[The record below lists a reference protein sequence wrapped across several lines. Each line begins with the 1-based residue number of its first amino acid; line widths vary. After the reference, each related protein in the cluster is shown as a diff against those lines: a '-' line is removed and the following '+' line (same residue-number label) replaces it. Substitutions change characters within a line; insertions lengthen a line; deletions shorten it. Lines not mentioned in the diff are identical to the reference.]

1 MMIDLVRIEL
11 YKIFRKWRTYIG
23 FATIAVIVCI
33 IEIAML
39 IEGED
44 YLKFLTQNLQN
55 IFVFEGNFLNGYL
68 ISFIVLGALAIHIP
82 FLITL
87 VSGDLL
93 AGEATSGT
101 YRMLITRPITRNQLL
116 TAKLIAATI
125 YTNLMVLFL
134 GVMSLGLGVI
144 LFGTGELIVI
154 KDILII
160 FAKDDILWRFVFAYG
175 IASLSMMVV
184 TSMAF
189 FFSSMVENAI
199 GPIVS
204 TMAVLIVF
212 YILANI
218 NIDLLQSLRPYMFTT
233 YMQSWNIIFTTP
245 VEMDE
250 LYQATGVLLFHII
263 LFIGLTYYYF
273 NKKDITS

>member
-39 IEGED
+39 IEGES

-68 ISFIVLGALAIHIP
+68 MSFIVLGALAIHIP

-250 LYQATGVLLFHII
+250 LYQAIGVLMFHII

>member
-1 MMIDLVRIEL
+1 MIDLVRIEL

-23 FATIAVIVCI
+23 FITIAIIVSI

-39 IEGED
+39 VEGES

-68 ISFIVLGALAIHIP
+68 MSFLVLGALAIHIP

-87 VSGDLL
+87 VAGDLL

-160 FAKDDILWRFVFAYG
+160 FAKDDILWRFAIAYG
-175 IASLSMMVV
+175 IAALSMMVV

-204 TMAVLIVF
+204 TMAVIIVF
-212 YILANI
+212 YILSAI
-218 NIDLLQSLRPYMFTT
+218 NIEVLQDLKPYMFTT

-250 LYQATGVLLFHII
+250 LYQAMGILSFHIA
-263 LFIGLTYYYF
+263 LFLGLTYYYF

>member
-1 MMIDLVRIEL
+1 MIDLVRIEL

-23 FATIAVIVCI
+23 FITIAIIVSI

-39 IEGED
+39 VEGES

-68 ISFIVLGALAIHIP
+68 MSFLVLGALAIHIP

-87 VSGDLL
+87 VAGDLL

-160 FAKDDILWRFVFAYG
+160 FAKDDILWRFAIAYG
-175 IASLSMMVV
+175 IAALSMMVV

-204 TMAVLIVF
+204 TMAVIIVF
-212 YILANI
+212 YILSAI
-218 NIDLLQSLRPYMFTT
+218 NIEVLQGLKPYMFTT

-250 LYQATGVLLFHII
+250 LYQAMGILSFHIA
-263 LFIGLTYYYF
+263 LFLGLTYYYF